1 MAGSAPEGTQFDARQ
16 YDAKMDSMYVQLFLA
31 VPHVFSLS
39 VPHLE
44 SLTYLSQEARLIVV
58 YKSRGIKVLQRWWSA
73 EFCVLYVLTFILHG
87 GFPTLAFEMR
97 HLHSHLLCC
106 QTGT

>member
-39 VPHLE
+39 APHLE
-44 SLTYLSQEARLIVV
+44 SLTYLSRDARLIVV
-58 YKSRGIKVLQRWWSA
+58 YK
-73 EFCVLYVLTFILHG
+73 F
-87 GFPTLAFEMR
+87 
-97 HLHSHLLCC
+97 
-106 QTGT
+106 